1 MRTPEHQER
10 VMGERVTAGQARAG
24 DVFSSGPRSTGFAE
38 WNRFAAVNDEFVP
51 IHMDDEAGR
60 AAGYPCAISM
70 GRLQWSY
77 VHSMLRTWLA
87 GEGRIVS
94 VAMQF
99 RGAVLK
105 GSAFD
110 IRARVTAVRD
120 EQGEKLIDVD
130 VSIQDADG
138 TVLAPGKATV
148 AVRHQ
153 GKRL

>member
-1 MRTPEHQER
+1 MSEQ
-10 VMGERVTAGQARAG
+10 VTAREAQVG

-77 VHSMLRTWLA
+77 VHSLLRGWLA

-105 GSAFD
+105 GAAFD
-110 IRARVTAVRD
+110 IRTLVTAVRD
-120 EQGEKLIDVD
+120 GQGEKLLDVD
-130 VSIQDADG
+130 VWIQDADG
-138 TVLAPGKATV
+138 AVLAPGKATV
-148 AVRHQ
+148 AVPYQ
-153 GKRL
+153 GE